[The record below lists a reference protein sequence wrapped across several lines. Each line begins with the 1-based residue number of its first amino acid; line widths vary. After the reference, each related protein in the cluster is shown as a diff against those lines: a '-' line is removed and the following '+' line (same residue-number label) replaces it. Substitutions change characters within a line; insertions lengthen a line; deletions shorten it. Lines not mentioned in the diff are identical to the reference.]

1 MLNLISART
10 TCYIM
15 SASFFVTAALGEWSN
30 MHPMAL
36 HPSNWPVYNVY
47 VGLALLLAAKII
59 PPTPASKK

>member
-1 MLNLISART
+1 
-10 TCYIM
+10 M

-59 PPTPASKK
+59 PPTPAPKK